1 MASLIRYERAEKS
14 NPLLHDLHNNLALL
28 YADSGRLAAALAT
41 WQRGSTLHPQSAL
54 LQSTGQLLRQRLQH
68 PSAPGGGSIRS
79 DGLPHQV
86 LRHPFTPEGGSIS
99 GAQSTSAATAI
110 SKGPRQGIRQG
121 PRQGPRHK
129 ASTKG
134 RRPRHK
140 ASTKGREDDDA
151 QAGED
156 SAVSPNPE
164 ARNALKLMWEAALAS
179 HRKGEIAEAEPLYR
193 ALLKQDPVYH
203 ADLYNNL
210 ALLLAS
216 SGRGTE
222 ARTVFSRGVS
232 MWPDSQLLQNNAQI
246 IAHAPG

>member
-1 MASLIRYERAEKS
+1 MASLIRYKRAEKS
-14 NPLLHDLHNNLALL
+14 NPLLDDLHNNLALL

-68 PSAPGGGSIRS
+68 PSAPGGGGSIRS
-79 DGLPHQV
+79 DDLPHQV
-86 LRHPFTPEGGSIS
+86 RRHPFAPDGGSIS
-99 GAQSTSAATAI
+99 GAHSTSAATAI
-110 SKGPRQGIRQG
+110 S
-121 PRQGPRHK
+121 QGPRHK

-140 ASTKGREDDDA
+140 ASTKGREADDA

-179 HRKGEIAEAEPLYR
+179 HRKGDIAEAEPLYR

>member
-1 MASLIRYERAEKS
+1 MASLIRYKRAEKS
-14 NPLLHDLHNNLALL
+14 NPLLDDLHNNLALL

-68 PSAPGGGSIRS
+68 PSAPGGGGSIRS
-79 DGLPHQV
+79 DDLPHQV
-86 LRHPFTPEGGSIS
+86 RRHPFAPDGGSIS
-99 GAQSTSAATAI
+99 GAHSTSAATAI
-110 SKGPRQGIRQG
+110 SKGPRQG

-134 RRPRHK
+134 RE
-140 ASTKGREDDDA
+140 ADDA

-179 HRKGEIAEAEPLYR
+179 HRKGDIAEAEPLYR

>member
-1 MASLIRYERAEKS
+1 MTMATL
-14 NPLLHDLHNNLALL
+14 
-28 YADSGRLAAALAT
+28 
-41 WQRGSTLHPQSAL
+41 QRGSTLYPQSAL
-54 LQSTGQLLRQRLQH
+54 LQSTGQLLRQRLQQ
-68 PSAPGGGSIRS
+68 PSAPGGGSIKS
-79 DGLPHQV
+79 DGLPHQA
-86 LRHPFTPEGGSIS
+86 LRHPFAPEGASISSAQSSLMGGSIS
-99 GAQSTSAATAI
+99 GAQSSLMGGSISSDQSTSAATAT
-110 SKGPRQGIRQG
+110 SKGPR

-134 RRPRHK
+134 RGPRHK
-140 ASTKGREDDDA
+140 ASTNGREDNDA
-151 QAGED
+151 QTGED

-164 ARNALKLMWEAALAS
+164 ASNALKLVWEAALAS
-179 HRKGEIAEAEPLYR
+179 HRKGDIAEAEPLYR

-232 MWPDSQLLQNNAQI
+232 MWPDSQLLQTNAPI

>member
-1 MASLIRYERAEKS
+1 MATL
-14 NPLLHDLHNNLALL
+14 
-28 YADSGRLAAALAT
+28 
-41 WQRGSTLHPQSAL
+41 QRGSTLYPQSAL
-54 LQSTGQLLRQRLQH
+54 LQSTGQLLRQRLQQ
-68 PSAPGGGSIRS
+68 PSAPGGGSIKS
-79 DGLPHQV
+79 DGLPHQA
-86 LRHPFTPEGGSIS
+86 LRHPFAPEGASISSAQSSLMGGSISSAQSSLMGGSIS
-99 GAQSTSAATAI
+99 GAQSSLMGGSISSDQSTSAATAT
-110 SKGPRQGIRQG
+110 SKGPR

-134 RRPRHK
+134 RGPRHK
-140 ASTKGREDDDA
+140 ASTNGREDNDA
-151 QAGED
+151 QTGED

-164 ARNALKLMWEAALAS
+164 ASNALKLVWEAALAS
-179 HRKGEIAEAEPLYR
+179 HRKGDIAEAEPLYR

-232 MWPDSQLLQNNAQI
+232 MWPDSQLLQKNAQI

>member
-1 MASLIRYERAEKS
+1 MATL
-14 NPLLHDLHNNLALL
+14 
-28 YADSGRLAAALAT
+28 
-41 WQRGSTLHPQSAL
+41 QRGSTLYPQSAL
-54 LQSTGQLLRQRLQH
+54 LQSTGQLLRQRLQQ
-68 PSAPGGGSIRS
+68 PSAPGGGSIKS
-79 DGLPHQV
+79 DGLPHQA
-86 LRHPFTPEGGSIS
+86 LRHPFAPEGASISSAQSSLMGGSIS
-99 GAQSTSAATAI
+99 GAQSSLMGGSISSDQSTSAATAT
-110 SKGPRQGIRQG
+110 SKGPR

-134 RRPRHK
+134 RGPRHK
-140 ASTKGREDDDA
+140 ASTNGREDNDA
-151 QAGED
+151 QTGED

-164 ARNALKLMWEAALAS
+164 ASNALKLVWEAALAS
-179 HRKGEIAEAEPLYR
+179 HRKGDIAEAEPLYR

-232 MWPDSQLLQNNAQI
+232 MWPDSQLLQKNAQI

>member
-1 MASLIRYERAEKS
+1 MASLIRYKRAEKS
-14 NPLLHDLHNNLALL
+14 NPLLDDLHNNLALL

-68 PSAPGGGSIRS
+68 PSAPGGGGSIRS
-79 DGLPHQV
+79 DDLPHQV
-86 LRHPFTPEGGSIS
+86 RRHPFAPDGGSIS
-99 GAQSTSAATAI
+99 GAHSTSAATAI
-110 SKGPRQGIRQG
+110 SKGPRQG

-129 ASTKG
+129 PSTKG

-140 ASTKGREDDDA
+140 ASTKGREADDA

-179 HRKGEIAEAEPLYR
+179 HRKGDIAEAEPLYR

>member
-1 MASLIRYERAEKS
+1 MATL
-14 NPLLHDLHNNLALL
+14 
-28 YADSGRLAAALAT
+28 
-41 WQRGSTLHPQSAL
+41 QRGSTLYPQSAL
-54 LQSTGQLLRQRLQH
+54 LQSTGQLLRQRLQQ
-68 PSAPGGGSIRS
+68 PSAPGGGSIKS
-79 DGLPHQV
+79 DGLPHQA
-86 LRHPFTPEGGSIS
+86 LRHPFAPEGASISSAQSSLMGGSISSAQSSLMGGSIS
-99 GAQSTSAATAI
+99 GAQSSLMGGSISSDQSTSAATAT
-110 SKGPRQGIRQG
+110 SKGPR

-134 RRPRHK
+134 RGPRHK
-140 ASTKGREDDDA
+140 ASTNGREDNDA
-151 QAGED
+151 QTGED

-164 ARNALKLMWEAALAS
+164 ASNALKLVWEAALVS
-179 HRKGEIAEAEPLYR
+179 HRKGDIAEAEPLYR

-232 MWPDSQLLQNNAQI
+232 MWPDSQLLQKNAQI

>member
-1 MASLIRYERAEKS
+1 MASLIRYKRAEKS
-14 NPLLHDLHNNLALL
+14 NPLLDDLHNNLALL

-68 PSAPGGGSIRS
+68 PSAPGGGGSIRS
-79 DGLPHQV
+79 DDLPHQV
-86 LRHPFTPEGGSIS
+86 RRHPFAPDGGSIS
-99 GAQSTSAATAI
+99 GAHSTSAATAI
-110 SKGPRQGIRQG
+110 SKGPRQG

-140 ASTKGREDDDA
+140 ASTKGREADDA

-179 HRKGEIAEAEPLYR
+179 HRKGDIAEAEPLYR

>member
-1 MASLIRYERAEKS
+1 MASLIRYKRAEKS
-14 NPLLHDLHNNLALL
+14 NPLLDDLHNNLALL

-68 PSAPGGGSIRS
+68 PSAPGGGGSIRS
-79 DGLPHQV
+79 DDLPHQV
-86 LRHPFTPEGGSIS
+86 RRHPFAPDGGSIS
-99 GAQSTSAATAI
+99 GAHSTSAATAI
-110 SKGPRQGIRQG
+110 SKGPRQG

-140 ASTKGREDDDA
+140 ASTKGREADDA

-164 ARNALKLMWEAALAS
+164 ARNALKLMWEAALTS
-179 HRKGEIAEAEPLYR
+179 HRKGDIAEAEPLYR

>member
-1 MASLIRYERAEKS
+1 M
-14 NPLLHDLHNNLALL
+14 
-28 YADSGRLAAALAT
+28 
-41 WQRGSTLHPQSAL
+41 
-54 LQSTGQLLRQRLQH
+54 
-68 PSAPGGGSIRS
+68 GGSIS
-79 DGLPHQV
+79 SAQSSLM
-86 LRHPFTPEGGSIS
+86 GGSIS
-99 GAQSTSAATAI
+99 GAQSSLMGGSISSDQSTSAATAT
-110 SKGPRQGIRQG
+110 SKGPR

-134 RRPRHK
+134 RGPRHK
-140 ASTKGREDDDA
+140 ASTNGREDNDA
-151 QAGED
+151 QTGED

-164 ARNALKLMWEAALAS
+164 ASNALKLVWEAALAS
-179 HRKGEIAEAEPLYR
+179 HRKGDIAEAEPLYR

-232 MWPDSQLLQNNAQI
+232 MWPDSQLLQKNAQI

>member
-1 MASLIRYERAEKS
+1 VASLIRYKRAEKS
-14 NPLLHDLHNNLALL
+14 NPLLDDLHNNLALL

-68 PSAPGGGSIRS
+68 PSAPGGGGSIRS
-79 DGLPHQV
+79 DDLPHQV
-86 LRHPFTPEGGSIS
+86 RRHPFAPEGGSIS
-99 GAQSTSAATAI
+99 GAHSTSAATAI
-110 SKGPRQGIRQG
+110 SKGPRQG

-140 ASTKGREDDDA
+140 ASTKGREADDA

-179 HRKGEIAEAEPLYR
+179 HRKGDIAEAEPLYR

>member
-1 MASLIRYERAEKS
+1 MVASLIRYKRAEKS
-14 NPLLHDLHNNLALL
+14 NPLLDDLHNNLALL

-68 PSAPGGGSIRS
+68 PSAPGGGGSIRS
-79 DGLPHQV
+79 DDLPHQV
-86 LRHPFTPEGGSIS
+86 RRHPFAPDGGSIS
-99 GAQSTSAATAI
+99 GAHSTSAATAI
-110 SKGPRQGIRQG
+110 SKGPRQG

-140 ASTKGREDDDA
+140 ASTKGREADDA

-179 HRKGEIAEAEPLYR
+179 HRKGDIAEAEPLYR

-222 ARTVFSRGVS
+222 ARTVFSRGVG

>member
-1 MASLIRYERAEKS
+1 MATL
-14 NPLLHDLHNNLALL
+14 
-28 YADSGRLAAALAT
+28 
-41 WQRGSTLHPQSAL
+41 QRGSTLYPQSAL
-54 LQSTGQLLRQRLQH
+54 LQSTGQLLRQRLQQ
-68 PSAPGGGSIRS
+68 PSAPGGGSIKS
-79 DGLPHQV
+79 DGLPHQA
-86 LRHPFTPEGGSIS
+86 LRHPFAPEGASISSAQSSLMGGSIS
-99 GAQSTSAATAI
+99 GAQSSLMGGSISGAQSSLMGGSISSDQSTSAATAT
-110 SKGPRQGIRQG
+110 SKGPR

-134 RRPRHK
+134 RGPRHK
-140 ASTKGREDDDA
+140 ASTNGREDNDA
-151 QAGED
+151 QTGED

-164 ARNALKLMWEAALAS
+164 ASNALKLVWEAALAS
-179 HRKGEIAEAEPLYR
+179 HRKGDIAEAEPLYR

-232 MWPDSQLLQNNAQI
+232 MWPDSQLLQKNAQI

>member
-1 MASLIRYERAEKS
+1 MATL
-14 NPLLHDLHNNLALL
+14 
-28 YADSGRLAAALAT
+28 
-41 WQRGSTLHPQSAL
+41 QRGSTFYPQSAL
-54 LQSTGQLLRQRLQH
+54 LQSTGQLLRQRLQQ
-68 PSAPGGGSIRS
+68 PSAPGGGSIKS
-79 DGLPHQV
+79 DGLPHQA
-86 LRHPFTPEGGSIS
+86 LRHPFAPEGASISSAQSSLMGGSIS
-99 GAQSTSAATAI
+99 GAQSSLMGGSISSDQSTSAATAT
-110 SKGPRQGIRQG
+110 SKGPR

-134 RRPRHK
+134 RGPRHK
-140 ASTKGREDDDA
+140 ASTNGREDNDA
-151 QAGED
+151 QTGED

-164 ARNALKLMWEAALAS
+164 ASNALKLVWEAALAS
-179 HRKGEIAEAEPLYR
+179 HRKGDIAEAEPLYR

-232 MWPDSQLLQNNAQI
+232 MWPDSQLLQKNAQI

>member
-1 MASLIRYERAEKS
+1 MASLIRYKRAEKS
-14 NPLLHDLHNNLALL
+14 NPLLDDLHNNLALL

-68 PSAPGGGSIRS
+68 PSAPGGGGSIRS
-79 DGLPHQV
+79 DDLPHQV
-86 LRHPFTPEGGSIS
+86 RRHPFAPDGGSIS
-99 GAQSTSAATAI
+99 GAHSTSAATAI
-110 SKGPRQGIRQG
+110 SKGPRQG

-129 ASTKG
+129 ASTKA

-140 ASTKGREDDDA
+140 ASTKGREADDA

-179 HRKGEIAEAEPLYR
+179 HRKGDIAEAEPLYR

>member
-1 MASLIRYERAEKS
+1 MASLIRYKRAEKS
-14 NPLLHDLHNNLALL
+14 NPLLDDLHNNLALL

-68 PSAPGGGSIRS
+68 PSAPGGGGSIRS
-79 DGLPHQV
+79 DDLPHQV
-86 LRHPFTPEGGSIS
+86 RRHPFAPDGGSIS
-99 GAQSTSAATAI
+99 GAHSTSAATAI
-110 SKGPRQGIRQG
+110 SKGPRQG

-140 ASTKGREDDDA
+140 ASTKGREADDA

-179 HRKGEIAEAEPLYR
+179 HRKGDIAEAEPLYR

-246 IAHAPG
+246 IAHASG

>member
-1 MASLIRYERAEKS
+1 MASLIRYKRAEKS
-14 NPLLHDLHNNLALL
+14 NPLLDDLHNNLALL

-41 WQRGSTLHPQSAL
+41 WQRGSTLHPQSTL

-68 PSAPGGGSIRS
+68 PSAPGGGGSIRS
-79 DGLPHQV
+79 DDLPHQV
-86 LRHPFTPEGGSIS
+86 RRHPFAPDGGSIS
-99 GAQSTSAATAI
+99 GAHSTSAATAI
-110 SKGPRQGIRQG
+110 SKGPRQG

-134 RRPRHK
+134 RRPRQK
-140 ASTKGREDDDA
+140 ASTKGREADDA

-179 HRKGEIAEAEPLYR
+179 HRKGDIAEAEPLYR

>member
-1 MASLIRYERAEKS
+1 MASLIRYKRAEKS
-14 NPLLHDLHNNLALL
+14 NPLLDDLHNNLALL

-68 PSAPGGGSIRS
+68 PSAPGGGGSIRS
-79 DGLPHQV
+79 DDLPHQV
-86 LRHPFTPEGGSIS
+86 RRHPFAPDGGSIS
-99 GAQSTSAATAI
+99 GAHSTSAATAI
-110 SKGPRQGIRQG
+110 SKGPRQG

-140 ASTKGREDDDA
+140 ASTKGREADDA

-179 HRKGEIAEAEPLYR
+179 HRKGDIAEAEPLYR

-222 ARTVFSRGVS
+222 ARTVFSRGVG